1 MKPGFEVAFLPD
13 AIEFLENLD
22 DKAREKIFY
31 NIKKV
36 QFINDSD
43 LFKKL
48 NDFIWKFRTLYN
60 GKAYR
65 LFSFWDETDVE
76 GALIIATHS
85 ILKKSQKTHLK
96 KLKRQ
101 IK

>member
-1 MKPGFEVAFLPD
+1 MRPGFEVGFLPD

-48 NDFIWKFRTLYN
+48 NDFIWEFRTLYN
-60 GKAYR
+60 GKAY
-65 LFSFWDETDVE
+65 
-76 GALIIATHS
+76 
-85 ILKKSQKTHLK
+85 
-96 KLKRQ
+96 
-101 IK
+101 